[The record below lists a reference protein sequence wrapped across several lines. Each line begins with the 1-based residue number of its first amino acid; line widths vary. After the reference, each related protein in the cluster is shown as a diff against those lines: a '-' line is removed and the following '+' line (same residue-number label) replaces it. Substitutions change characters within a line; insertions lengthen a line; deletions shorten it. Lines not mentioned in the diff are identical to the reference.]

1 MPELPEVETIR
12 KELTEAIVGLKI
24 TDIEV
29 RLAKQFKGDKK
40 DVVGAKIVKI
50 LRRGKVLV
58 FKLSNG
64 KNLVVHLKLTGQLVW
79 VPKAGERATLGHP
92 IPFAGAEL
100 PAKTSHIIFTLGKK
114 GPPRRDGRVEA
125 GKLYYNDLRQFGW
138 IKVLDD
144 AGVEAELAPLYQ
156 AIEPFTPQFTSN
168 NLAEIFSRSGRAIKL
183 VLMDQAKIVGLGNI
197 YANDA
202 LWEAKIDP
210 RRPANSLEPKEIEK
224 LRQGIVKV
232 LKEGLKY
239 GGASE
244 NAYVR
249 ATGEPGAYQEHFR
262 AYQMEGE
269 PCPRGDGVIRRLKI
283 GGRGT
288 FYCPGCQK

>member
-12 KELTEAIVGLKI
+12 QELTEAIVGLKI

-29 RLAKQFKGDKK
+29 RLAKQFKGEKK

-79 VPKAGERATLGHP
+79 VPKAGERTTLGHP
-92 IPFAGAEL
+92 IPFAGEEL
-100 PAKTSHIIFTLGKK
+100 PSKTTHIIFSFDKK
-114 GPPRRDGRVEA
+114 G
-125 GKLYYNDLRQFGW
+125 KLFYNDLRQFGW

-144 AGVEAELAPLYQ
+144 KGVEAELAPLYE
-156 AIEPFTPQFTSN
+156 AIEPFTPQFTSQ
-168 NLAEIFSRSGRAIKL
+168 NLAEIFSRSRRPIKL
-183 VLMDQAKIVGLGNI
+183 VLMDQAKIVGVGNI

-202 LWEAKIDP
+202 LWEARIDP

-269 PCPRGDGVIRRLKI
+269 ACPRGDGVIRRLKI